1 MRPKLTKLS
10 ATKISTFEQCPKY
23 YDFQY
28 NARAQRSFTP
38 VEWEVGNIVH
48 QSIAQLFQQVKARH
62 RSVIPRIGNPK
73 WYEPIVSRLE
83 AELRASVNSGSVK
96 IIRPG
101 QSLDQYIGQANA
113 ALYAF
118 TAKVL
123 PGLAEQKLLG
133 IEEDLGKY
141 TLAGL
146 EISGRL
152 DLATGLGGN
161 VYVHDW
167 KTGKRRPQDERQA
180 RIYYFG
186 CLAKYG
192 RPIVTYRLYH
202 LLEEGEIIETYA
214 FAPEVKLE
222 LEREIRALVGQ
233 IESLDEFIAKP
244 SILCHWCPFGPQCS
258 EGMAF
263 ITEHEVPIH
272 EDLLDLGVF

>member
-1 MRPKLTKLS
+1 MPPKLTKLS

-48 QSIAQLFQQVKARH
+48 QSIAQLFNQVKDRH
-62 RSVIPRIGNPK
+62 RSVIPRIGNAK
-73 WYEPIVSRLE
+73 WYEPIVARYE
-83 AELRASVNSGSVK
+83 TELRASVGAGSVK

-101 QSLDQYIGQANA
+101 QQLVLYIGQANA

-118 TAKVL
+118 TSKVL
-123 PGLAEQKLLG
+123 PGLSEQKLLG
-133 IEEDLGKY
+133 IEEDLGRY
-141 TLAGL
+141 LLSGL

-202 LLEEGEIIETYA
+202 LLEEGDIVETYS
-214 FAPEVKLE
+214 FSPEVKHE
-222 LEREIRALVGQ
+222 LEREIKALVER
-233 IESLDEFIAKP
+233 IESMEEFSAKP
-244 SILCHWCPFGPQCS
+244 STLCHWCPFGPQCE
-258 EGMAF
+258 EGTAFMA
-263 ITEHEVPIH
+263 EHEVPKH
-272 EDLLDLGVF
+272 DDLLDLGVY

>member
-1 MRPKLTKLS
+1 MPPKLSKLS

-48 QSIAQLFQQVKARH
+48 QSIAQLFQQIKARH
-62 RSVIPRIGNPK
+62 RSVIPRIGNAK
-73 WYEPIVSRLE
+73 WYDPIVSRLE
-83 AELRASVNSGSVK
+83 AELRVSVNAGSVR

-101 QSLDQYIGQANA
+101 QPLEHYIGQANA

-118 TAKVL
+118 TSKVL
-123 PGLAEQKLLG
+123 PSLAEQKLLG
-133 IEEDLGKY
+133 IEEDLGRY
-141 TLAGL
+141 SLAGL

-186 CLAKYG
+186 CLTKYG

-202 LLEEGEIIETYA
+202 LLEEGDIIETYS

-222 LEREIRALVGQ
+222 LEREIKELVRR
-233 IESLDEFIAKP
+233 IETMEEFAAKP

-258 EGMAF
+258 DGTAFMA
-263 ITEHEVPIH
+263 EHEVPVH
-272 EDLLDLGVF
+272 EDLLDLGAF